1 MAQPIQLAN
10 GTSIQGAVMAAGI
23 PQMQPVM
30 YQHQLAASPIGG
42 IQQQFVTT
50 QQTRK
55 PFVQRER
62 FPGEDKCKIF
72 VGHLPLDTTDA
83 ELRGYFGQFGEIV
96 DSVIMVDKDTMR
108 PRGFGFV
115 TFKTMEAVNA
125 VINKSGGHEMKGRQL
140 QVRKYFP
147 KAEYDAEKAKGAASN
162 VLNFKDNHH
171 HHRQADGNDD
181 KDGSQHKGPM
191 RIDPGLKIF
200 VGGIAPGTVE
210 SDVEQYFSEFGKV
223 MAVDMPLHNV
233 YKAPRGFAFVG
244 FEDTDAVEKATRDR
258 FHQINGKTVEVKGCE
273 EQAAYLQKKREYGHR
288 NHQGRI
294 HSTVPSVPSAIQTI
308 GYNPQPQL
316 TYQLQPAMQGL
327 GAMQGQLQ
335 GLTGAAAGG
344 YTVIPAGY
352 SYDPQTG
359 VIYQAAL
366 PTAQP
371 GAAAGLGGLTTLGA
385 LGGATAGYTTV
396 GSQAYSIPTMAGG
409 TVTAAQQQQL
419 QRLQPTAD
427 PNVAAA
433 NAAAAYGQVGLALGT
448 YAQEGS
454 AFGAQKPTVGL
465 QQSAVTQLPAG
476 SHATQLSGS
485 EVIYAAGNAL
495 SASAGDASQVLNYQS
510 VDAQQLSRSSA
521 SSRGFHPYGR

>member
-147 KAEYDAEKAKGAASN
+147 KAEFQAEKAKQAAQTDYRN
-162 VLNFKDNHH
+162 P
-171 HHRQADGNDD
+171 GNGVE
-181 KDGSQHKGPM
+181 DGSQHKGPM

-210 SDVEQYFSEFGKV
+210 SDVEQYFSEFGKIIGV
-223 MAVDMPLHNV
+223 NMPRDYNT
-233 YKAPRGFAFVG
+233 KNPRGFAFVG

>member
-1 MAQPIQLAN
+1 MAAPIQLAN
-10 GTSIQGAVMAAGI
+10 GTSIQGAVIPAGV
-23 PQMQPVM
+23 PQMQPVL

-42 IQQQFVTT
+42 LQQQFVTT

-55 PFVQRER
+55 PFVTRER

-72 VGHLPLDTTDA
+72 VGHLPLQTTDA

-96 DSVIMVDKDTMR
+96 DSVIMVDKETMR

-115 TFKTMEAVNA
+115 TFKTMDAVNA
-125 VINKSGGHEMKGRQL
+125 VVNKSGGHEMGGRPL

-162 VLNFKDNHH
+162 VLNFKDGHN
-171 HHRQADGNDD
+171 HHRQADGNEE
-181 KDGSQHKGPM
+181 KDGGQHKGPM

-210 SDVEQYFSEFGKV
+210 ADVEQYFSEFGKIIGV
-223 MAVDMPLHNV
+223 NMPRDYNT
-233 YKAPRGFAFVG
+233 KNPRGFAFVG

-273 EQAAYLQKKREYGHR
+273 EQQAYLQKKREYGHR
-288 NHQGRI
+288 NHAGRI
-294 HSTVPSVPSAIQTI
+294 QSTVPSVPSAIPAI

-316 TYQLQPAMQGL
+316 TYQLQPTMQGL
-327 GAMQGQLQ
+327 GAMQGQIQ
-335 GLTGAAAGG
+335 GLAGATAGG

-352 SYDPQTG
+352 SYDPNTG

-366 PTAQP
+366 PAAQP
-371 GAAAGLGGLTTLGA
+371 GTAAGLSQLATLGA

-396 GSQAYSIPTMAGG
+396 GSQGYSIPTVGGG
-409 TVTAAQQQQL
+409 TVAAQQQL
-419 QRLQPTAD
+419 QRIPTATD
-427 PNVAAA
+427 PNLAAA
-433 NAAAAYGQVGLALGT
+433 NAAYGQVGLALGT

-454 AFGAQKPTVGL
+454 AFGAQKPTVGI

-476 SHATQLSGS
+476 SHATQLSAS
-485 EVIYAAGNAL
+485 DVIYAAGNAL
-495 SASAGDASQVLNYQS
+495 TASAGDAGGVLNYQS
-510 VDAQQLSRSSA
+510 VDTQQLSRSSA